1 MGPDEGDG
9 RHLIKPSPN
18 RAYHVEP
25 SPAEKKEVEE
35 IARDILGHF
44 FEVPT
49 VKIIIKLQAA
59 RMHPLEWKLVRGVL
73 KYDKR
78 AETDLACLARMLEGW
93 GKDGSY

>member
-1 MGPDEGDG
+1 MGRDKGDG

-18 RAYHVEP
+18 LAYHVEP
-25 SPAEKKEVEE
+25 SPAEKKEAEE

-49 VKIIIKLQAA
+49 VKIIIKLQAT
-59 RMHPLEWKLVRGVL
+59 RMHPLEWKLVRDVL
-73 KYDKR
+73 NYGKK
-78 AETDLACLARMLEGW
+78 AETDLARLARMIEDW

>member
-1 MGPDEGDG
+1 MRRDKGDG

-25 SPAEKKEVEE
+25 SLAEKKEAEE
-35 IARDILGHF
+35 IARDILGRF

-49 VKIIIKLQAA
+49 VKIIIKLQAT
-59 RMHPLEWKLVRGVL
+59 RMHPLEWKLVRDVL

-78 AETDLACLARMLEGW
+78 AETDLACLARMLEDW

>member
-1 MGPDEGDG
+1 MGPDKGDG

-18 RAYHVEP
+18 RAYHVES
-25 SPAEKKEVEE
+25 SPTEKREAEE

-44 FEVPT
+44 FDVPT
-49 VKIIIKLQAA
+49 VKIIIKLQAT
-59 RMHPLEWKLVRGVL
+59 RVHLLEWKLVRDVL

-78 AETDLACLARMLEGW
+78 AETDLACLARMLEDW

>member
-1 MGPDEGDG
+1 MRRDKGDG

-25 SPAEKKEVEE
+25 SLAEKKEAGE
-35 IARDILGHF
+35 IARDILGRF

-49 VKIIIKLQAA
+49 VKIIKKLQAT
-59 RMHPLEWKLVRGVL
+59 RMHPLKWKLVRDVL

-78 AETDLACLARMLEGW
+78 AETDLACLARMLEDW